1 MEYETPLKLTR
12 RSILGFSVSGI
23 YFLLGYIFSRNPLYL
38 VPTFLIILLILSYY
52 VFKLIRYS
60 HKRSLILSIPFII
73 LQGLSLLYCCLLW
86 PIYLTDI
93 SSIVLFCIF
102 ASVYVFI
109 VVMLIHVFNKRHKY
123 DHYY

>member
-1 MEYETPLKLTR
+1 MEYEPLKLTR
-12 RSILGFSVSGI
+12 RYILGFIVLGI
-23 YFLLGYIFSRNPLYL
+23 YFLSGYIFLRNPLYI
-38 VPTFLIILLILSYY
+38 VPTSLYILLILSYC
-52 VFKLIRYS
+52 VFKFIRYS

-93 SSIVLFCIF
+93 SSIVLFCIL

-109 VVMLIHVFNKRHKY
+109 VVMFIRMFNKRHKY